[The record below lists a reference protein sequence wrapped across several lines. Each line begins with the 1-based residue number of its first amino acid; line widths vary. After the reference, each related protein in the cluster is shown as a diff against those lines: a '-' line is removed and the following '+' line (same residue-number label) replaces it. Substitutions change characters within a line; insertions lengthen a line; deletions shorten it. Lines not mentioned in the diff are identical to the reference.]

1 MDALKKINKN
11 KTYRDNSFEELQGQT
26 GAKIP
31 FKARNHEIK
40 LFSFD
45 VRKLYAIDLLQIWEL
60 K

>member
-45 VRKLYAIDLLQIWEL
+45 VRKLYAIDLLQI
-60 K
+60 